1 MQLVVLYDAG
11 CPLCRGFSRWL
22 GEQPLLVPLE
32 LVPAGSAEARRRFP
46 GVDHEATLREITV
59 LADDGR
65 LWTNEHAWVMALWAT
80 ATHRH
85 TAERLSRPGMLP
97 VARSM
102 AVAAARLRS
111 VTSSTLREENYG
123 GARAPDSFCEG

>member
-1 MQLVVLYDAG
+1 MRLFVLYDAG
-11 CPLCRGFSRWL
+11 CPLCRRFSRWL
-22 GEQPLLVPLE
+22 GDQPLFVPLE
-32 LVPAGSAEARRRFP
+32 LVAAGSLEARQRFP

-65 LWTNEHAWVMALWAT
+65 IWTNEHAWVMALWAT

-111 VTSSTLREENYG
+111 VTTDSREENYR
-123 GARAPDSFCEG
+123 GARVPDSFCEG